1 MVAIIYLLNLLGPI
15 ITIAGLFGLAGLM
28 QGELDDSLWVVSGI
42 CGIVGVLFGIKAWSY
57 GVPPRW
63 FWAKSQVDLFG
74 SKVSCCFTHMV
85 RFFFLPLAIAFAI
98 EVFG

>member
-1 MVAIIYLLNLLGPI
+1 MIVIVYIINLLGPI

-42 CGIVGVLFGIKAWSY
+42 CGLVGIFFGIKAWSY

-63 FWAKSQVDLFG
+63 FWAKSAVFLFENQVG
-74 SKVSCCFTHMV
+74 CCFINMI
-85 RFFFLPLAIAFAI
+85 RFFLLPLAIALAVEI
-98 EVFG
+98 FG